1 MEEISIRPIAV
12 SIGRAAELTSLSKT
26 SLRRFARN
34 GRLRTVRLGRRVI
47 VPYNALTE
55 LLQNDLGDET
65 SSPKTRSKNSS
76 TGGSQVHPAEYF
88 MEKR

>member
-1 MEEISIRPIAV
+1 MEGILIRPIAV

-26 SLRRFARN
+26 SLRRFAKN
-34 GRLRTVRLGRRVI
+34 GRLQTVRFGRRVI

-65 SSPKTRSKNSS
+65 SSPKDAVKTARPGDHESTRPS
-76 TGGSQVHPAEYF
+76 TSWR
-88 MEKR
+88 KR